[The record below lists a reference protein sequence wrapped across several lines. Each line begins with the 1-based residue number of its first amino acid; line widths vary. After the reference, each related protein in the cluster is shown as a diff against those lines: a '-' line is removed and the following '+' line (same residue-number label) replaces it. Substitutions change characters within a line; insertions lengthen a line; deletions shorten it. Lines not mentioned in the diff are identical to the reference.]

1 MFNKENKNLGKTYT
15 PTPVE
20 DVSDL
25 VDELEEDEIVMNT
38 ENETLKE
45 TLPESEPEP
54 VKEELTAQEISALK
68 EVIDHAIARALTS
81 NKKVNDKLVAQ
92 KGILLSAKEKL

>member
-25 VDELEEDEIVMNT
+25 VDELEEDEIV
-38 ENETLKE
+38 TLKE
-45 TLPESEPEP
+45 TLPEPEPEP

-68 EVIDHAIARALTS
+68 EVIDHAIARTLTS

>member
-25 VDELEEDEIVMNT
+25 VDELEEDEIV
-38 ENETLKE
+38 TLKE
-45 TLPESEPEP
+45 TLPEPEPEP